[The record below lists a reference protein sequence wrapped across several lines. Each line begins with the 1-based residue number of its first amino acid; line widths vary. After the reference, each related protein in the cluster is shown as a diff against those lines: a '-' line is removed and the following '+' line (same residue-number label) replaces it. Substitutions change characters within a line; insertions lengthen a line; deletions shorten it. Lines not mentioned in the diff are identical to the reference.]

1 MSVVNGS
8 VNVPGL
14 MPPRPGM
21 PAVRAA
27 SLAGGGGVGILRD
40 LCRGE
45 GAIEDQR
52 GDGVR
57 RLAVSLQVSL
67 DVPRADAV

>member
-1 MSVVNGS
+1 
-8 VNVPGL
+8 
-14 MPPRPGM
+14 M

-27 SLAGGGGVGILRD
+27 SLAGGGVVGILRD

-52 GDGVR
+52 GESVR

-67 DVPRADAV
+67 DVLRADAV